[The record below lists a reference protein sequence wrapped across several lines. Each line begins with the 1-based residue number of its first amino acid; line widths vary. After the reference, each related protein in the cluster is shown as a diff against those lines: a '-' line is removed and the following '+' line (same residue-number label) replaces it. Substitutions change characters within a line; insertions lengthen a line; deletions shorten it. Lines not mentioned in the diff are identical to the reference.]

1 MKLFLVLL
9 RLLAWCA
16 RPSRR
21 AASCTASAS
30 ALLLVLLL
38 AGGGARELT
47 SWAPTL
53 ATAVACA
60 VAVPCGVADPVAAGG
75 GECDRQTPG
84 QAAFRPAPRWQRQR
98 QVQTRGLP
106 PPRAPDA

>member
-9 RLLAWCA
+9 RVLAWCA

-21 AASCTASAS
+21 AASCTASAW

-47 SWAPTL
+47 TWAPGL
-53 ATAVACA
+53 ATVAAC
-60 VAVPCGVADPVAAGG
+60 VVVPPVATGETAALGGSGGREQGAGDPAH
-75 GECDRQTPG
+75 ER
-84 QAAFRPAPRWQRQR
+84 APRWQRQR
-98 QVQTRGLP
+98 LVQTRGLP